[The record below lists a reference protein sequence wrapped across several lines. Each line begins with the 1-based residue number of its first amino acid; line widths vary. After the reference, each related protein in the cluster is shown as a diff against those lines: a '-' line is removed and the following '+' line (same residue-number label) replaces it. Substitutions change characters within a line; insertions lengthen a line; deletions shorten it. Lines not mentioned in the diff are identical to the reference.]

1 MSHREEKLLKTP
13 IIWEDM
19 KKIVFPKFITDTC
32 FHSYDLTPY
41 LWFSGQQHV
50 VFVWNSAPS
59 RVTQDVRFFIIHS
72 LLFPLII
79 TATWK
84 SN

>member
-19 KKIVFPKFITDTC
+19 KKIVPPKFITDTC

-41 LWFSGQQHV
+41 L
-50 VFVWNSAPS
+50 
-59 RVTQDVRFFIIHS
+59 
-72 LLFPLII
+72 
-79 TATWK
+79 
-84 SN
+84 